1 MPWIPV
7 PAGDITIGGNP
18 VGIGDNANASLGATG
33 ILSTAVI
40 DGSTPFQPLYS
51 VLDATRA
58 RLKDLLSTRIGER
71 IMHPNYGT
79 DLMMVVFQPNNDSIK
94 SIIQTLLTDPIN
106 YWIPDIQIRDIEI
119 VTAEDDPNMI
129 HDVKINLSYSVQGL
143 DSNTIV
149 LYLNAGNTI
158 VIIEE

>member
-18 VGIGDNANASLGATG
+18 IGIGDNASLGATG
-33 ILSTAVI
+33 VLSTAI
-40 DGSTPFQPLYS
+40 INSSTPFQPLYS

-71 IMHPNYGT
+71 IMHPEYGT
-79 DLMMVVFQPNNDSIK
+79 DLMKVVFEPNNDSIK

-119 VTAEDDPNMI
+119 ITAEDDPNLT
-129 HDVKINLSYSVQGL
+129 HDVKINLSYSVQAF

-158 VIIEE
+158 IIIEE